1 MKNFGNKIKALRR
14 KMDLTQ
20 EELAERLNVSFQ
32 AISKWETNASLPD
45 VTMFPL
51 LANFFNVTTDELL
64 GVDLAKK
71 QAKIDE
77 IMKEYSRLA
86 NLGKEKEKFDFI
98 CQAYHSYPNDNRIL
112 GIYLWMLYYD
122 PYFWEEYWR
131 KEEKGELAPDC
142 ENVAHKDEIITL
154 CNRILNE
161 SVDTD
166 MRYQA
171 MDMLSSVYR
180 DIGNEE
186 KAFEYIRMLPDQMQG
201 DAIEHLYERG
211 TEKWWSSVRR
221 NIYQMSEDLYIKIRN
236 CGLFA
241 KTNEEAIRILSKAI
255 DFIKLIY
262 DENDFGFSNY
272 HLGELYIWLAGR
284 YSYEKD
290 YDSCAENLDLGLSYA
305 KAYDELPHTTTH
317 SSFLVR
323 GQKFE
328 TSKVYSGYES
338 NDIKRELDYIK
349 TNRWFDNARNEQW
362 FKDIIEKYTHFAR
375 DSK

>member
-1 MKNFGNKIKALRR
+1 
-14 KMDLTQ
+14 
-20 EELAERLNVSFQ
+20 
-32 AISKWETNASLPD
+32 
-45 VTMFPL
+45 
-51 LANFFNVTTDELL
+51 
-64 GVDLAKK
+64 
-71 QAKIDE
+71 
-77 IMKEYSRLA
+77 
-86 NLGKEKEKFDFI
+86 
-98 CQAYHSYPNDNRIL
+98 
-112 GIYLWMLYYD
+112 
-122 PYFWEEYWR
+122 
-131 KEEKGELAPDC
+131 
-142 ENVAHKDEIITL
+142 
-154 CNRILNE
+154 
-161 SVDTD
+161 
-166 MRYQA
+166 
-171 MDMLSSVYR
+171 
-180 DIGNEE
+180 
-186 KAFEYIRMLPDQMQG
+186 MLPDQMQG

-338 NDIKRELDYIK
+338 NDVKRELDYIK

>member
-1 MKNFGNKIKALRR
+1 
-14 KMDLTQ
+14 
-20 EELAERLNVSFQ
+20 
-32 AISKWETNASLPD
+32 
-45 VTMFPL
+45 
-51 LANFFNVTTDELL
+51 
-64 GVDLAKK
+64 
-71 QAKIDE
+71 
-77 IMKEYSRLA
+77 
-86 NLGKEKEKFDFI
+86 
-98 CQAYHSYPNDNRIL
+98 
-112 GIYLWMLYYD
+112 
-122 PYFWEEYWR
+122 
-131 KEEKGELAPDC
+131 
-142 ENVAHKDEIITL
+142 
-154 CNRILNE
+154 
-161 SVDTD
+161 

-290 YDSCAENLDLGLSYA
+290 YESCAENLDLGLSYA
-305 KAYDELPHTTTH
+305 KAYDELPETTIH
-317 SSFLVR
+317 SSFLIEGCLFKCSDVN
-323 GQKFE
+323 
-328 TSKVYSGYES
+328 SGYEY
-338 NDIKRELDYIK
+338 NFVKKHLIFVGK
-349 TNRWFDNARNEQW
+349 NRFFNRVRNEQW
-362 FKDIIEKYTHFAR
+362 FMDIIEKYTPFAK